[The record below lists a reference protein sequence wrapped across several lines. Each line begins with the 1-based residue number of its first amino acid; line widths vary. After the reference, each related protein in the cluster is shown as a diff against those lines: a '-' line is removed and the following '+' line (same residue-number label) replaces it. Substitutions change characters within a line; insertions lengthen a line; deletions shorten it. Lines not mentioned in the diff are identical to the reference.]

1 MRVVLLGFEDG
12 APRPADTLSQLVADL
27 YDHASAVSVTLKA
40 APPVICTTLDPRSYW
55 DEALSI
61 LGPVEAKRATC
72 LRVQARRQA
81 YVYAHASL
89 RLLLA
94 RLVGG
99 TTAES
104 IAFSVGP
111 NGKPRM
117 ARDEGDIHF
126 SISYRDGYAA
136 LALGSAPLGIDIEL
150 RQVGIDMGAIADRHF
165 TARERDYLAAATQS
179 DRGSVFFSLW
189 TRKEALVKA
198 AGVGIDKLADAN
210 ALERVAT
217 LADDNGNPQRYWV
230 DDLAA
235 PADHAMALAIRIGTE
250 GNCQ

>member
-1 MRVVLLGFEDG
+1 
-12 APRPADTLSQLVADL
+12 
-27 YDHASAVSVTLKA
+27 
-40 APPVICTTLDPRSYW
+40 
-55 DEALSI
+55 
-61 LGPVEAKRATC
+61 
-72 LRVQARRQA
+72 
-81 YVYAHASL
+81 VYAHASL

-94 RLVGG
+94 RAVGD
-99 TTAES
+99 TLAES
-104 IAFSVGP
+104 IALTTGP
-111 NGKPRM
+111 KGKPRL
-117 ARDEGDIHF
+117 ARERGDIHF
-126 SISYRDGYAA
+126 SISYRNGYAA

-150 RQVGIDMGAIADRHF
+150 IQDGIDMQAIADRYF
-165 TARERDYLAAATQS
+165 TPHERNYLAAAAQS
-179 DRGSVFFSLW
+179 DRGSVFVRLW